1 MLSGLFQI
9 GTISRFGSNFN
20 LALFGNCGNT
30 LSGNTNTGKAFLQL
44 RKPLKRFCNLF
55 GEVWLRLWTALAVD
69 STVLERM
76 LEPLLWEQR
85 VQSLAWSSPGRL
97 QEYVATVRRRHKHR
111 KQSTKT
117 KTTRWSSLWCL
128 RWLSTCCVGQKL

>member
-1 MLSGLFQI
+1 MLSEMFQI
-9 GTISRFGSNFN
+9 GFISRFGSNFN

-76 LEPLLWEQR
+76 LEPE
-85 VQSLAWSSPGRL
+85 
-97 QEYVATVRRRHKHR
+97 ATVSGVGECTESCLEFTRAFARVRCYSETSS
-111 KQSTKT
+111 QTQKT
-117 KTTRWSSLWCL
+117 VNENKNNALVFPVVFTLA
-128 RWLSTCCVGQKL
+128 

>member
-1 MLSGLFQI
+1 MLSEMCQI
-9 GTISRFGSNFN
+9 GNISRFGSNFN

-76 LEPLLWEQR
+76 LEP
-85 VQSLAWSSPGRL
+85 
-97 QEYVATVRRRHKHR
+97 VATVSGVGECAESCLEFTHR
-111 KQSTKT
+111 TLKKI
-117 KTTRWSSLWCL
+117 
-128 RWLSTCCVGQKL
+128 